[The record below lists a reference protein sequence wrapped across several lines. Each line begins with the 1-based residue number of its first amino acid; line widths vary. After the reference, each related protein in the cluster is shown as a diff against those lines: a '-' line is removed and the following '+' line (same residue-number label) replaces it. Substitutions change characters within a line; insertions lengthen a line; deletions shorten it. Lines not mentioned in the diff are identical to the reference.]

1 MSPPPPKDLW
11 VAVFNS
17 TYKIW
22 EQQHTLWNLSVYKIS
37 QLDYI
42 SKMFKKKVC
51 LFAFFLETNNNNNDI
66 AIRCLK
72 TLNEFEKKLIGS
84 FESLVW

>member
-1 MSPPPPKDLW
+1 
-11 VAVFNS
+11 
-17 TYKIW
+17 
-22 EQQHTLWNLSVYKIS
+22 
-37 QLDYI
+37 
-42 SKMFKKKVC
+42 MFKKKVC
-51 LFAFFLETNNNNNDI
+51 LFAFFLETNNNNDI